1 MSNIMVSSCSVEL
14 DLDVCDHILFEKY
27 IYISALEMVSLGNQH
42 CAKCI
47 GKLSFPIYGS
57 TLHKQDHTVSIKHN

>member
-27 IYISALEMVSLGNQH
+27 IYISALEMVSPGNQH
-42 CAKCI
+42 CA
-47 GKLSFPIYGS
+47 
-57 TLHKQDHTVSIKHN
+57 T